1 MSYLVN
7 QQSQQGKEPLEFTDI
22 MESTND
28 DIPKISSITQVSS
41 FFDKP
46 SLDWACLTMFFLSK
60 ELVWYGKSNSKINCY
75 NNRNDMHYVE
85 DPIRHYTIV
94 SSISGLITLF
104 VFN

>member
-28 DIPKISSITQVSS
+28 DIPKISSITQVSN

-46 SLDWACLTMFFLSK
+46 SLD
-60 ELVWYGKSNSKINCY
+60 
-75 NNRNDMHYVE
+75 
-85 DPIRHYTIV
+85 
-94 SSISGLITLF
+94 
-104 VFN
+104 